1 MANKYSKWLSN
12 IETSSLKETAFAIA
26 SQWQVLEK
34 LSGKRPK
41 ACLLEI
47 GIKVPQEICDNW
59 ETINFQKLY
68 EGEQNDT

>member
-1 MANKYSKWLSN
+1 MTNKYSKWLSD
-12 IETSSLKETAFAIA
+12 IETSSLKETALAIA
-26 SQWQVLEK
+26 SQWQVLEE

-47 GIKVPQEICDNW
+47 GIKVPEDICNDW

-68 EGEQNDT
+68 EGEKNDR